1 VAILF
6 LTVLTWQGVAMVI
19 RTVYQVSPT
28 LEISM
33 RWVYLSIPVGGL
45 LMLFHLLT
53 ALVKTG
59 LSENPLFS
67 FQG

>member
-6 LTVLTWQGVAMVI
+6 LVVLIWQGVAMVI

-33 RWVYLSIPVGGL
+33 RWVYVSIPVGGF
-45 LMLFHLLT
+45 LMLFHLL
-53 ALVKTG
+53 AAFAKTG